1 MLFLTVCA
9 LSEIFVNRRVVGDA
23 NPYKIHRYTES
34 VGDDVLGVPF
44 LSSG

>member
-9 LSEIFVNRRVVGDA
+9 LSEIFVNQRVVGDA
-23 NPYKIHRYTES
+23 NLYKIHRYTEP